1 MKINNI
7 NSNSSVTIS
16 GATGWLGIELIKI
29 LKALDLSNLK
39 LDLISSK
46 EQEIKIDNDIFTTSV
61 FRNSRLNT
69 PDIYFDFAF
78 LTREKI
84 NTFGP
89 EKFKMI
95 NMDIINNSVK
105 LIKLQQPKTVILASS
120 GAIYGEGRR
129 NHEGDNY
136 LYSMLKQ
143 IQEDKIT
150 EVCSKI
156 GAKLIVARIF
166 NLSGSGISKIN
177 TFAISE
183 MIVNATKGHKLYI
196 NSNFLVFRRYCDIS
210 QLLRLL
216 IAANNNNFIGVID
229 SGGIKIELHHL
240 AQTIIN
246 EIGSKSELVF
256 PDIGKNA
263 ISDEY
268 FSKSQLY
275 EDLILKYSDET
286 PFSITEQINITKN
299 FLFPVS

>member
-1 MKINNI
+1 M
-7 NSNSSVTIS
+7 
-16 GATGWLGIELIKI
+16 IKI
-29 LKALDLSNLK
+29 FKALDLSNLN

-46 EQEIKIDNDIFTTSV
+46 EQEIKIDNNIFKTNV
-61 FRNSRLNT
+61 FRNAKLNF
-69 PDIYFDFAF
+69 PDMYFDFAF

-84 NTFGP
+84 NTFGL
-89 EKFKMI
+89 EKFNMA
-95 NMDIINNSVK
+95 NMDIINNSVR

-129 NHEGDNY
+129 NHEGNNY
-136 LYSMLKQ
+136 LYSMLKR
-143 IQEDKIT
+143 IQEEKIT

-156 GAKLIVARIF
+156 GANLIIARIF

-183 MIVNATKGHKLYI
+183 MIVNAVRGRKLQI
-196 NSNFLVFRRYCDIS
+196 NSDYLVFRRYCDIS

-216 IAANNNNFIGVID
+216 IAANKNNFTGVID
-229 SGGIKIELHHL
+229 SGGIKIELHQL

-246 EIGSKSELVF
+246 ELGSQSELVF
-256 PDIGKNA
+256 PDIDKDA

-275 EDLILKYSDET
+275 EDLLLEYSNEA
-286 PFSITEQINITKN
+286 PFSIKEQIFTTKN

>member
-1 MKINNI
+1 MIKIFKALNLS
-7 NSNSSVTIS
+7 NSN
-16 GATGWLGIELIKI
+16 
-29 LKALDLSNLK
+29 

-46 EQEIKIDNDIFTTSV
+46 EQEIKIGNNIFKTNF
-61 FRNSRLNT
+61 FRNTKLNF

-84 NTFGP
+84 NTFGL
-89 EKFKMI
+89 EKFNMI
-95 NMDIINNSVK
+95 NMDIINNSVR

-129 NHEGDNY
+129 NHEGNNY
-136 LYSMLKQ
+136 LYSMLKR
-143 IQEDKIT
+143 IQEEKIT

-156 GAKLIVARIF
+156 GANLIIARIF

-183 MIVNATKGHKLYI
+183 MIDNAVRGRKLYV
-196 NSNFLVFRRYCDIS
+196 NSDYLVFRRYCDIS

-216 IAANNNNFIGVID
+216 IAANKNNFTGVID
-229 SGGIKIELHHL
+229 SGGIKIELHQL

-246 EIGSKSELVF
+246 ELGSQSELVF
-256 PDIGKNA
+256 PDIDKDA

-275 EDLILKYSDET
+275 EELLLKYSNEA
-286 PFSITEQINITKN
+286 PFSIKEQIFATKN
-299 FLFPVS
+299 FLFPGS